1 MSWQPIDFQRIV
13 ALDKTLV
20 EQLQKYLQEK
30 EADLGN
36 ALLASVPQIS
46 SGSPVIPP
54 SRALKLK
61 LSDATEGFGKKLR
74 QVNQSSDDSLPP
86 DTWKEVAQSI
96 NQACWEYEE
105 VLEGCVKELFQQLDQ
120 IGIEQWNAELSLV
133 LDSIKDTILHSIE
146 DLVWALK
153 RVESQLA
160 TFRLGQEAKQGK
172 WTFFRKFLGFVSPVI
187 DRSLMGNLVQ
197 TEKYLRIHHRK
208 YARRLAEYI
217 SLDEKVRYIMKKLRG
232 FQVLNTL
239 DDSIKEKFKT
249 VYYYVK
255 LWKHNQK
262 NDVIPIQE
270 LIRSLSYALTS
281 EQTIEIFEK
290 YLNSLKEALFHQS
303 RVLKKKTIRYM
314 KDSSGKKMIKEVMK
328 GYRGEILTLG
338 STIAKYREFL
348 LRTDPNPYVR
358 SRWGFTEWIVGP
370 EPDQT
375 KKLLNIE
382 YEVENLENLFE
393 KIEES
398 IEKGPSKGEGKR
410 LRIIPDIQRLLHE
423 MGQPLTSHS
432 MTRTRA
438 EHVLEHLE
446 ELNELGSF
454 NPHAVEYAG
463 KLFSKVLRADWKH
476 HVLQEIPL
484 FHELFA
490 IHMGIVG
497 GSDDR
502 NHLNR
507 MNKFKHLIQE
517 IESWVKNRETR
528 RHEHDIELDMNDLK
542 AYLQDFLAQVQRT
555 SKDDTLD
562 SEKAKE
568 VVSGLAHQLLIYRYL
583 FGEFFHYLGRYTPD
597 GKRIRNKLLFVDQ
610 YFESVENKL
619 HVLRNMSWPINK

>member
-30 EADLGN
+30 ESELGN
-36 ALLASVPQIS
+36 ALLCSVPQIS

-54 SRALKLK
+54 TRSLKLK
-61 LSDATEGFGKKLR
+61 LSDASEGFGKKLR
-74 QVNQSSDDSLPP
+74 QVHQSSKEALPP
-86 DTWKEVAQSI
+86 DTWKEIAQTV
-96 NQACWEYEE
+96 NQAFWEYEE

-120 IGIEQWNAELSLV
+120 LGIEQWNAELSQV
-133 LDSIKDTILHSIE
+133 LDSIKDTLIHSIE

-153 RVESQLA
+153 RVESQIGD
-160 TFRLGQEAKQGK
+160 FRLSQEAKQGK
-172 WTFFRKFLGFVSPVI
+172 WTFFRKILAFFSPVT
-187 DRSLMGNLVQ
+187 DRSLSANLVQ
-197 TEKYLRIHHRK
+197 TEKYLKIHHRK
-208 YARRLAEYI
+208 YAKRLAEYI

-232 FQVLNTL
+232 YQVLNTL
-239 DDSIKEKFKT
+239 DENVKDDFKT

-262 NDVIPIQE
+262 NSAIPVQE

-281 EQTIEIFEK
+281 EQTIDIFQK
-290 YLNSLKEALFHQS
+290 YLNALKEALLHQS
-303 RVLKKKTIRYM
+303 RVLKKKTIRYL

-328 GYRGEILTLG
+328 GYRAEILTLG

-375 KKLLNIE
+375 KRLLNIE

-393 KIEES
+393 KLEVS
-398 IEKGPSKGEGKR
+398 IDKGPTKGEQKR
-410 LRIIPDIQRLLHE
+410 LRMSHDIQRVLHE

-446 ELNELGSF
+446 ELDELGSF
-454 NPHAVEYAG
+454 NPYAIDYAG

-497 GSDDR
+497 GSSDR

-507 MNKFKHLIQE
+507 MNKFKHLILE
-517 IESWVKNRETR
+517 IESWVKNRDTR

-542 AYLQDFLAQVQRT
+542 AYLQDFLAQVQRI
-555 SKDDTLD
+555 SKDDSLD
-562 SEKAKE
+562 NENAKK
-568 VVSGLAHQLLIYRYL
+568 VVGELSHQLLIYRYL